1 MKTIKTPLAAFAGMV
16 LLGSALSVSA
26 STLVVDGTTHTVTG
40 TETYVDF
47 GSQVINGGT
56 LVLESGALTIGAGS
70 NPSIYLTVD
79 ATSTIQISGGSHV
92 IGGRHANN
100 NSYGTIQVIGNDA
113 TIQFGQFLSPNY
125 TFDFDFDSDG
135 ISKISTPGSYSY
147 FGSNASL
154 EVDGSL
160 YTGGDGVFTLFDFA
174 QSGTIFE
181 SGNIS
186 VTGFD
191 GYDVVLTQDS
201 PFALSGGT
209 DPSGGSIYLTVTVPE
224 PETFALLG
232 GLLALGHVMLRRR
245 RA

>member
-1 MKTIKTPLAAFAGMV
+1 MKTIKTPLIAFAGMV

-26 STLVVDGTTHTVTG
+26 VTLVVDGTTHTVTAI
-40 TETYVDF
+40 ETYVDI

-56 LVLESGALTIGAGS
+56 LVLDSGALTIGSGVNNAS
-70 NPSIYLTVD
+70 FLTVD

-92 IGGRHANN
+92 IGGRHADA
-100 NSYGTIQVIGNDA
+100 NSDGTIQVIGNDA
-113 TIQFGQFLSPNY
+113 TIQFGQFLSPKY

-147 FGSNASL
+147 FGTTASL

-181 SGNIS
+181 SENIS

-201 PFALSGGT
+201 PFAAENGSG
-209 DPSGGSIYLTVTVPE
+209 PGSIYLTVTVPE